1 MTASYLVH
9 NWQPVTGLLL
19 GGLILGFYY
28 YLQIKWKGCIVPWI
42 ARHVF
47 RNPNM
52 VASATSFFNV
62 VSSFVFL
69 VGGIWIV
76 AALYYLGNG

>member
-9 NWQPVTGLLL
+9 NWQPATGLLL

-28 YLQIKWKGCIVPWI
+28 YLHIKWKGHIVPWI
-42 ARHVF
+42 AQHVF
-47 RNPNM
+47 RNQNM
-52 VASATSFFNV
+52 MVSATSFFNV

-69 VGGIWIV
+69 LGGIWIV
-76 AALYYLGNG
+76 TALYYLGNG